1 MVNAPMSVTID
12 HIRKARSVIAGAVED
27 TPFVLSRTLSAVL
40 GAEIHLKFENLQF
53 TASFKERGALN
64 KLASLAPE
72 EQKRGVVAMSAGNHA
87 QGVAYHAQRLG
98 IPAVIVMPRAT
109 PYVKVRQTAHFGAR
123 IVLEGDTL
131 SEASAF
137 AHIIAAREGLVFV
150 HPYDDPHI
158 IAGQGTL
165 ALEMLGAVPDLDI
178 LVVPIGGGG
187 LISGMG
193 IAAKALKPDIRVI
206 GVEAELYPSMSAAL
220 RGEASRCGGTTIAE
234 GIAVKDI
241 SETTVDIARRVVDSV
256 ITVTERDLERAI
268 NMLLTIEKTVAEGAG
283 AAGLAAVMA
292 SPHDFRGRKVGI
304 PLCGGNIDPR
314 LLASV
319 IMREMM
325 HDGRIARI
333 GVDVADSP
341 GQLAR
346 VAGIVGEYGCSVIEV
361 SHHRL
366 ALDMSAKHA
375 TLEMMIEARDKDQV
389 RDIVARL
396 RQDGFTVRGD
406 PS

>member
-1 MVNAPMSVTID
+1 MSVTID